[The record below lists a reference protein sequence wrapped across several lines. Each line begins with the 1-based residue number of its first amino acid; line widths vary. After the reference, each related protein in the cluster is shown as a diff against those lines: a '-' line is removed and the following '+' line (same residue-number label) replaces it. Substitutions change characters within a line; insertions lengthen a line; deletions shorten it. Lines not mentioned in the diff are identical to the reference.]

1 MNFVTI
7 SIVHLLRFLYFFS
20 IKIKNSITMILQ
32 TVFQTWLPF
41 IYLYVVGG
49 IFFFSGMYIIIKSG
63 SLDPKKKSHKFW
75 IKVLFGGYFFFLFLH
90 AFLIISALYL

>member
-1 MNFVTI
+1 
-7 SIVHLLRFLYFFS
+7 
-20 IKIKNSITMILQ
+20 MILQ

-41 IYLYVVGG
+41 IYLYGVGG
-49 IFFFSGMYIIIKSG
+49 IFFFTGMYIIIKSG
-63 SLDPKKKSHKFW
+63 ALNTQRKHHRWW